1 MQQNWNKMQQK
12 KIEECMN
19 ELERLLTDGET
30 EKNEKHIDSTQTD
43 RQTDRQEWL
52 TQICHKDKFE
62 GR

>member
-1 MQQNWNKMQQK
+1 MQQK

-43 RQTDRQEWL
+43 RQTDRQE
-52 TQICHKDKFE
+52 
-62 GR
+62 